1 MFIFFHLVQCLYFF
15 YYLYANTSIKYRNI
29 FMKTKHCRLSI
40 YTMSIDS
47 LAYIRIQWLS
57 LAFFPLTSKF
67 SQYFLV
73 LITVSLCLMLHYLPT
88 LLFYCYI
95 NYEATIWLIVHHFLQ
110 ILSWVKLISI
120 FTSLCCVTNHVNYQ
134 VSAFQYF
141 GLMTIS
147 RCWKCLSRTFSL

>member
-1 MFIFFHLVQCLYFF
+1 
-15 YYLYANTSIKYRNI
+15 
-29 FMKTKHCRLSI
+29 MKTKHYLSI

-73 LITVSLCLMLHYLPT
+73 FITVSLCLMLHCLPT
-88 LLFYCYI
+88 SLFYCYI
-95 NYEATIWLIVHHFLQ
+95 NYEATIWLIFHHFLQ

-120 FTSLCCVTNHVNYQ
+120 SHLCVVWQIVSIIKSLLSSI
-134 VSAFQYF
+134 SASWRSLVAESACW
-141 GLMTIS
+141 GLFL
-147 RCWKCLSRTFSL
+147 CKLSVIPYHELVLLRGNNFWVDWFILLGS